1 MRINQSRNRL
11 GDKDSRRRLPCAE
24 SRSQS
29 FRRGER
35 DRLRSRSRLRL
46 RLRLR
51 GFFLRGLFERRG
63 LRERDL
69 VDSFLSFFSFLS
81 FLSFLSFR
89 LSFFNSLSRFFISW
103 SSPKSLA
110 TSRWSDTKP
119 SPNLPR
125 CQQTADSQNR
135 ETYLH
140 VLEGG
145 GVS

>member
-24 SRSQS
+24 SRVRS

-35 DRLRSRSRLRL
+35 DRLRLRL

-51 GFFLRGLFERRG
+51 DFFLRGLLERRG

-69 VDSFLSFFSFLS
+69 VGSFLSFFSFLS

-119 SPNLPR
+119 SPNLRR